1 MIVNVALEVSYGR
14 SYNCESFFETKNFCL
29 NNTFLFLKLI
39 KIVWDD
45 LSTKNFRI
53 FLSKGLFYEDL
64 RQLFE
69 KRLHELGTNQT
80 AVQKLIN
87 IESELHTLE
96 ARGKAYIILQ
106 DHLDDDI

>member
-1 MIVNVALEVSYGR
+1 LVRGLSGTGKRFFRGGTEELIVNVALEVSYSR

-53 FLSKGLFYEDL
+53 FLSKGLFYEDHSSPITFL
-64 RQLFE
+64 L
-69 KRLHELGTNQT
+69 LT
-80 AVQKLIN
+80 
-87 IESELHTLE
+87 
-96 ARGKAYIILQ
+96 ILSCAHKQ
-106 DHLDDDI
+106 EERYFH